1 MTLRSVVAGTVAVLT
16 LVAAAAAAATVGDS
30 VVAVVEGEV
39 ITVHDVHEYTIQ
51 EEARIKAQSQAED
64 AREQI
69 AELRR
74 LAVRRLIDRE
84 LVYAE
89 FKKLGAKVPLEVLQE
104 RVDRIVIARSG
115 GDRIRFEALLADE
128 GMTFADFED
137 KVRKQVAVDMLL
149 HDRVYRNVT
158 IGPERVEAFYRER
171 SGELAQKA
179 GVHLQAIV
187 LKKAGGRHSDR
198 LDSTVAEILG
208 KIKAGMAFAEL
219 AKAYSEGPRAEEG
232 GDQGWI
238 TAPSGKLQEAIQSLA
253 TGDVTPTAVDLG
265 SNLYIIR
272 VIERREE
279 AVPPLDDTLRRRIE
293 EILRRE
299 EENRRYD
306 DFLAGLRLKYYVKT
320 PEDFDGAK

>member
-1 MTLRSVVAGTVAVLT
+1 MTLRNVVAGTAAVLV
-16 LVAAAAAAATVGDS
+16 LVAAAVAAATVGDS

-39 ITVHDVHEYTIQ
+39 ITVHDVHEYTVQ

-84 LVYAE
+84 LVHAE

-137 KVRKQVAVDMLL
+137 KIRKQVAVDMLL
-149 HDRVYRNVT
+149 HDRVYRNVI

-187 LKKAGGRHSDR
+187 LKKTGGRYSDR

-208 KIKAGMAFAEL
+208 KVKAGTAFAEL
-219 AKAYSEGPRAEEG
+219 AKAYSEGPRGEEG

-265 SNLYIIR
+265 SNLYIIK

-293 EILRRE
+293 EVLRRE